1 MLLEFGS
8 WVLGYFGILAPAHMN
23 IVYLCF
29 CTMKSSSK
37 KALGA
42 TSKRDSTIS
51 YVQICF
57 DPITEYL
64 DMYYPSIQHCY
75 SWHKSYMFGE
85 AYAPWLIL
93 KRNRSPWTV
102 YSHICKPLINTI
114 AFVLYFHFLAEVGPS
129 IIKLYSCYPL
139 IVYQEDIIVR

>member
-1 MLLEFGS
+1 MFAASFLH
-8 WVLGYFGILAPAHMN
+8 LALDVFNEISVNHIVPIRWIKSDRCNAYYKLQPTV
-23 IVYLCF
+23 IVYLYF
-29 CTMKSSSK
+29 CITKSSSK

-75 SWHKSYMFGE
+75 
-85 AYAPWLIL
+85 P
-93 KRNRSPWTV
+93 
-102 YSHICKPLINTI
+102 
-114 AFVLYFHFLAEVGPS
+114 
-129 IIKLYSCYPL
+129 
-139 IVYQEDIIVR
+139 